1 MSPTEIPKEDA
12 AALIAEAQLMLD
24 RGEHAT
30 AVALARRA
38 LAAADAAGDAAPAAA
53 SRAAL
58 AEALVRQGDLV
69 AAVDCG
75 QQALAYLQAHASA
88 SERAQLLCTLSRA
101 YERAGLSTLAASNAV
116 QALELA
122 RAAGDGKA
130 ECWAMVRLATAVHD
144 ADDSHRSLSLM
155 EQAVDLSRSMP
166 SFEPAFTAL
175 NNGARLW
182 VVEAD
187 RMVEAGEDPRSALE
201 QARLHAEAAAALAR
215 SAGQT
220 HALAHA
226 IANLG
231 GVFRRQRH
239 FQQARQHFQEAL
251 AMAQR
256 AEAGALIATLRLA
269 LACLA
274 VEEAPDAASCAA
286 LEAQLGVPL
295 QGTDPDLLRQARRTL
310 VQAFRATGDLA
321 RALEHLERLHAAA
334 NETHARQADLQARL
348 LFSRAELEQARHQ
361 AERACLEAE
370 VQRLRAEAA
379 QRAKTSFMSTASH
392 ELRTPVNGVLGM
404 LELAR
409 RRATDPRQIA
419 QLDMA
424 VDAGRGLAKLVAQL
438 LEYVAVDE
446 HSSAEPGP
454 PTDLRALLQAV
465 HETVRAAAQARGL
478 AMVLEVSDTLPPKVH
493 LDAERTRRVLELLLD
508 NALKFATLGPVVL
521 AASWRDGRVLLEVA
535 DAGPGI
541 PPEVERR
548 LFQLFAPGDMSRTR
562 VHGGMG
568 LGLAL
573 ARRLVLSMG
582 GTIGVN
588 TGPGCGSTFYAE
600 WPAVAAA

>member
-1 MSPTEIPKEDA
+1 MRPTEIPNEDVA
-12 AALIAEAQLMLD
+12 ELIAEARLMLD
-24 RGEHAT
+24 RGELAT
-30 AVALARRA
+30 AVALGRRA
-38 LAAADAAGDAAPAAA
+38 HTAAEAIGDAAAAAA

-75 QQALAYLQAHASA
+75 QQALTYLQSHASF
-88 SERAQLLCTLSRA
+88 SERAQLLCILSRA
-101 YERAGLSTLAASNAV
+101 YERAGLSTLAASTAV

-122 RAAGDGKA
+122 RAAGDAKA

-155 EQAVDLSRSMP
+155 DKAVSLARSMP

-175 NNGARLW
+175 NNGSRLW

-187 RMVEAGEDPRSALE
+187 RLVEAGKEPRSALE
-201 QARLHAEAAAALAR
+201 QARLHAEAAAALAL
-215 SAGQT
+215 SEEQPY
-220 HALAHA
+220 ALAHA

-231 GVFRRQRH
+231 GVLRRQRH
-239 FQQARQHFQEAL
+239 FQQARQRFQEAL
-251 AMAQR
+251 AMAQH
-256 AEAGALIATLRLA
+256 AEAGALIATLHVA

-274 VEEAPDAASCAA
+274 VEEAPDTASCAA
-286 LEAQLGVPL
+286 LEAQLGL
-295 QGTDPDLLRQARRTL
+295 QSQGTDPDLLRQARHTL
-310 VQAFRATGDLA
+310 VQGFRASGDLP
-321 RALEHLERLHAAA
+321 RALVHLERLHAAA

-379 QRAKTSFMSTASH
+379 QRAKTNFMNTASH
-392 ELRTPVNGVLGM
+392 ELRTPVNGLLGM
-404 LELAR
+404 LELAK

-424 VDAGRGLAKLVAQL
+424 VDAGRSLAKLVAQL
-438 LEYVAVDE
+438 LEYVALDE
-446 HSSAEPGP
+446 RPSAEPRV
-454 PTDLRALLQAV
+454 PTDLRVLLQTV

-478 AMVLEVSDTLPPKVH
+478 AMVLNVSDTLPPKLH
-493 LDAERTRRVLELLLD
+493 LDAQRTRRVLELLLD
-508 NALKFATLGPVVL
+508 NALKFATLGPVML
-521 AASWRDGRVLLEVA
+521 AASWHDGQVLLEVA

-541 PPEVERR
+541 PPDVERR
-548 LFQLFAPGDMSRTR
+548 LFQLFEPGDMSRTR
-562 VHGGMG
+562 IHGGMG

-588 TGPGCGSTFYAE
+588 TAPGRGSTFYAL
-600 WPAVAAA
+600 WPTVAAA